1 MKKIAVFAEG
11 QTEQIFVRELLL
23 RVLNPAK
30 LSFECLEL
38 KANTFSV
45 VPYKYANPHAEIHFM
60 MINVHGDER
69 VLSSVRE
76 REKDLIEKS
85 GYDRIIAIRDMYSEA
100 YAKRSPGRINDS
112 VTVDFLHS
120 HNAIIQKMTYPPKI
134 RLHFAIMEIEAWF
147 LGMYNLFSKVDHVLT
162 VDHIREQLGIDL
174 TITDPQKEYF
184 RPSHQ
189 VSMICELCGRTYSKK
204 RDEVESICSN
214 MELVDFENAIENSR
228 CECFADLYQEIENF
242 CETSLS

>member
-1 MKKIAVFAEG
+1 MKKFAVFAEG

-23 RVLNPAK
+23 RVLDPAK

-38 KANTFSV
+38 KAQTFHV
-45 VPYKYANPHAEIHFM
+45 VPYKYVNPHAEIHFM
-60 MINVHGDER
+60 IIHVHGDEG
-69 VLSSVRE
+69 VLSSVRD

-85 GYDRIIAIRDMYSEA
+85 GYERIIAIRDMYSEA

-112 VTVDFLHS
+112 VTADFIHS
-120 HNAIIQKMTYPPKI
+120 HNAIIQNMTYPAKI

-147 LGMYNLFSKVDHVLT
+147 LGMYNLFSKVDYILT
-162 VDHIREQLGIDL
+162 ADHIREQLSIEL
-174 TITDPQKEYF
+174 TITDPQKEYY

-189 VSMICELCGRTYSKK
+189 ISRICELCGRTYSKK

-214 MELVDFENAIENSR
+214 MELVDFENAIENGR
-228 CECFADLYQEIENF
+228 CECFADLYREIGNF
-242 CETSLS
+242 REASLS